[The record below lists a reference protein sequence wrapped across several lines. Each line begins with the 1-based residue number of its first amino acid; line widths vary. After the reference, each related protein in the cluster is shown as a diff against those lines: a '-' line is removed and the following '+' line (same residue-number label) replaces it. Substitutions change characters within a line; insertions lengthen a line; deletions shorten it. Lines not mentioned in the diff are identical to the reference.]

1 MSVYDDAKKAMQDLL
16 APDINEIKGELKAI
30 NIRLDTIDKLSEARH
45 AAIMRE
51 LAIDKRLTDLTRRL
65 DEKDATEGKSN

>member
-1 MSVYDDAKKAMQDLL
+1 MITVSDLKKTLQDFL
-16 APDINEIKGELKAI
+16 APELNEIKGELKAI
-30 NIRLDTIDKLSEARH
+30 NIRLDSIDKLAEARH

-65 DEKDATEGKSN
+65 DEKEATEGKSN